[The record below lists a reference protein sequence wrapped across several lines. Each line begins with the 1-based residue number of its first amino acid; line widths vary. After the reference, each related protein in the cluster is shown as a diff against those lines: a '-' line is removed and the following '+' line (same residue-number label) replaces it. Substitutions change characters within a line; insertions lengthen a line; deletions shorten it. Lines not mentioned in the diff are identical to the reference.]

1 MPTINLPTLHSGQ
14 VDIYLNRERYN
25 AVRCGRRYGK
35 TKLMVTMAADRAAK
49 AKKIGIFTPEYRQQQ
64 EPWRELKGILSP
76 IRDSFNRSEGVMLLT
91 TRGQIDFWTVND
103 NDLAGRGREYDEVHI
118 DEAAFTKKNMADIWH
133 KAIKPTMLTTRGSAW
148 VYSTP
153 NGNDPENFFF
163 QVCNDPELGF
173 KDHHAPTSANPYVP
187 EDELEKERKNNHPL
201 VFKQEFLAE
210 FVDWSGVAFF
220 GLDKLLDNDRAV
232 IWPEHVDCVFAT
244 IDSATKTGQ
253 QHDGTAVCYW
263 ALSKHHGHPLVL
275 LDWDIVQIQGAMLE
289 TWLPTVFQ
297 QLEFMA
303 GMTKARSGSVGAF
316 IEDKNSGTILIQ
328 QAANHGWPAQAID
341 SKLTALGKDERAISV
356 SGYVYRGM
364 VKFSHTAYDKV
375 TTFKGQS
382 RNHCLSQIL
391 GFRIGDK
398 DAAKRADD
406 LLDAFVYGVAI
417 ALGNSEGY

>member
-1 MPTINLPTLHSGQ
+1 
-14 VDIYLNRERYN
+14 
-25 AVRCGRRYGK
+25 
-35 TKLMVTMAADRAAK
+35 MVTMAADK
-49 AKKIGIFTPEYRQQQ
+49 AVKGKKIGVFTPEYKQQQ

-118 DEAAFTKKNMADIWH
+118 DEAAFTKKNMRDIWD

-153 NGNDPENFFF
+153 NGNDPDNFFF

-173 KDHHAPTSANPYVP
+173 KDHHAPTGANPYVP

-220 GLDKLLDNDRAV
+220 MLDRLLHEGKPV
-232 IWPEHVDCVFAT
+232 PWPEHIDCVFAT
-244 IDSATKTGQ
+244 IDSAVKAGQ
-253 QHDGTAVCYW
+253 VHDGTAVVYW
-263 ALSKHHGHPLVL
+263 GLSKHVGHPLVV
-275 LDWDIVQIQGAMLE
+275 LDWDIVQIEGALLE
-289 TWLPTVFQ
+289 TWLPTVIQ

-303 GMTKARSGSVGAF
+303 GITKARSGSLGAF
-316 IEDKNSGTILIQ
+316 IEDKASGTILIQ
-328 QAANHGWPAQAID
+328 QATRRGLPATAID

-356 SGYVYRGM
+356 SGYVYQGL
-364 VKFSHTAYDKV
+364 VKFSQRAYDKV
-375 TTFKGQS
+375 TAFKGQT

-406 LLDAFVYGVAI
+406 LLDGFVYGVAI